1 MMNQGDDFFAPL
13 NSPSCPVAI
22 NAAPKW
28 YADTV
33 VLAICSLLVALDAFV
48 DRLGT
53 PDEAAE
59 VKELVNEYR
68 QLHEEPETH

>member
-1 MMNQGDDFFAPL
+1 M
-13 NSPSCPVAI
+13 
-22 NAAPKW
+22 
-28 YADTV
+28 

-59 VKELVNEYR
+59 VKELVNAYR